1 MMKSIIQKLTK
12 PNPLIA
18 DSLLQTLFSRSHPKP
33 SSSSTS
39 IRSISSSSSAYDYSQ
54 LESVPKESVDCV
66 VIGAGVVGIAVA
78 RELSL
83 KHGREVLVVE
93 SGPTFGTG
101 TSSRNSEVIHAG
113 IYYPFKS
120 LKALFCVRGRKLLYR
135 YCKEHEISHEQIGK
149 LIVATRSSEIP
160 KLDALLNRGIENG
173 VDGLRLMEGYEA
185 MKLEPELHCVK
196 ALLSPASGIIDTHS
210 LMLSLVGEAESH
222 GTTFS
227 YNTSVIGGHCEG
239 NQIQLHIS
247 ETSALKSWDA
257 SSPLHPELI
266 LNPKLVVNSAGLSA
280 PNLARRFH
288 GLDSGVIPTPYYA
301 RGCYF
306 TLSNAKTPLFHHLIY
321 PIPEDGGLGVHVT
334 LDLNGQVKF
343 GPDVEWIDCIDD
355 ISSFLNLFD
364 YSVCKDRSKQFYPEI
379 RKYYPNL
386 KDGSLEPGYSG
397 IRPKVS
403 GPKQVPA
410 DFLVQ
415 GEDIHGITGLV
426 NLFGIESPGLTA
438 SMAIAEYVAAKLI
451 TN

>member
-1 MMKSIIQKLTK
+1 MKSIIQKLTK

-210 LMLSLVGEAESH
+210 LMLSLVS
-222 GTTFS
+222 
-227 YNTSVIGGHCEG
+227 
-239 NQIQLHIS
+239 
-247 ETSALKSWDA
+247 
-257 SSPLHPELI
+257 
-266 LNPKLVVNSAGLSA
+266 
-280 PNLARRFH
+280 
-288 GLDSGVIPTPYYA
+288 
-301 RGCYF
+301 
-306 TLSNAKTPLFHHLIY
+306 
-321 PIPEDGGLGVHVT
+321 
-334 LDLNGQVKF
+334 
-343 GPDVEWIDCIDD
+343 
-355 ISSFLNLFD
+355 
-364 YSVCKDRSKQFYPEI
+364 
-379 RKYYPNL
+379 
-386 KDGSLEPGYSG
+386 
-397 IRPKVS
+397 
-403 GPKQVPA
+403 
-410 DFLVQ
+410 
-415 GEDIHGITGLV
+415 
-426 NLFGIESPGLTA
+426 
-438 SMAIAEYVAAKLI
+438 
-451 TN
+451 